1 MIKLEDNPLR
11 TPVQELRSYCENRKD
26 VIFWNIVY
34 IAPSKIMG
42 ILPKCNNA
50 AYHPQKAFLTLEKI

>member
-34 IAPSKIMG
+34 IAPR
-42 ILPKCNNA
+42 
-50 AYHPQKAFLTLEKI
+50 